1 MKTEISGRTLPDETR
16 LGCVSLTVADLER
29 SLRFYTQALGFLLHR
44 REGEHSYL
52 GAGREDLVA
61 LTELPGAHQPGRASG
76 LYHFAIL
83 VPSRLALAQSYR
95 NLTAVG
101 APITGFA
108 DHLVS
113 EAIYLADPDGNG
125 IEIYRDRPRSSWEF
139 EGEVL
144 KMGIEPLDIDA
155 LLAELQTE
163 TSPWVGLHPE
173 TVLGHL
179 HLQVT
184 SLPEAQDFYQRV
196 LGFDL
201 VMNYR
206 HSAAFLSAGGYH
218 HHIALN
224 TWHSLGAPAPAGG
237 TTGLRYYS
245 VVVPGIRDMESL
257 ISRIEQAGVNY
268 EMQLGSLSVR
278 DPSENRILIT
288 VPGNDGVIKKT
299 QGTAFLNQE
308 MMERISMPLEQ

>member
-16 LGCVSLTVADLER
+16 LGCVSLTVADIER
-29 SLRFYTQALGFLLHR
+29 SLLFYTQALGFLLHR
-44 REGEHSYL
+44 REGEHAYL

-61 LTELPGAHQPGRASG
+61 LTELLGAHQPGHASG

-83 VPSRLALAQSYR
+83 VPSRLALAQSLA

-113 EAIYLADPDGNG
+113 EAIYLSDPDGNG
-125 IEIYRDRPRSSWEF
+125 IEVYRDRPRSSWEF
-139 EGEVL
+139 DGKVL
-144 KMGIEPLDIDA
+144 KMGTEPLDTDA
-155 LLAELQTE
+155 LFAELQNE
-163 TSPWVGLHPE
+163 KSPWVGLLPE
-173 TVLGHL
+173 TMLGHM
-179 HLQVT
+179 HLQVA
-184 SLPEAQDFYQRV
+184 SLPEAQEFYQHV

-218 HHIALN
+218 HHIAIN
-224 TWHSLGAPAPAGG
+224 TWNSLGAPPPAEGA
-237 TTGLRYYS
+237 TGLRYYS
-245 VVVPGIRDMESL
+245 VVLPGVREIESL
-257 ISRIEQAGVNY
+257 ISRLEQAGVDY
-268 EMQLGSLSVR
+268 EMQLGSLFVR
-278 DPSENRILIT
+278 DPSQNCISFT
-288 VPGNDGVIKKT
+288 VKGNGGVIKKA

-308 MMERISMPLEQ
+308 MMEQVSMTVEY